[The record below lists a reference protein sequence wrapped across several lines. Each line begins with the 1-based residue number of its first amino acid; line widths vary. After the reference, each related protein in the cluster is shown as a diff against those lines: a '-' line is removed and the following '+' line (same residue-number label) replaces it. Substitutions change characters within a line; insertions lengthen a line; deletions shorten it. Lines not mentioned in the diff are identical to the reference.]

1 MAGGAASRDCSNPED
16 QDWTP
21 VYHPIV
27 RVHPETGRKSL
38 YFDPGKIVDFVGI
51 DRTEADELIA
61 ELKDRDDRRPTPSTT
76 TNGKRATS

>member
-1 MAGGAASRDCSNPED
+1 MAGGGASRKLLNPED

-21 VYHPIV
+21 VYHPII

-51 DRTEADELIA
+51 DRSEGDELIA
-61 ELKDRDDRRPTPSTT
+61 ELKDRMIHPTANTT